1 MENYIRYH
9 KKPFAKYLTVGEF
22 NSKFGHKIEVS
33 TTFDNAFESKYR
45 VARNRSGHDEY
56 ITTGLTI
63 EAGKTIETS
72 TQPIETSTQ
81 PTSTQPIE
89 TSTQPTSTAAED
101 LDEFLGRETQVDQVS
116 AVEEIVLERA
126 KDAKTAKLDLK
137 NIVHFKQDGAELKD
151 RLMKGTKSN
160 LISLKNYYKGDK
172 DATVRMSYKDGN
184 KETKVSSLN
193 PNKDS
198 LKQFLTNTKGI
209 REVLCG

>member
-63 EAGKTIETS
+63 EAGKTIE
-72 TQPIETSTQ
+72 
-81 PTSTQPIE
+81 TSTQPIE